1 MSLICGSIH
10 VQVRFLT
17 IIICLLFPQL
27 SSAGGR
33 LIIASDGIW
42 DTLSN
47 DIAAMSCRGL
57 PAELAAKLVVKVM
70 INYGILLTFSGM
82 DVWLSYLVNPF
93 FFSFLPGSSKI

>member
-1 MSLICGSIH
+1 VSLICGSIH
-10 VQVRFLT
+10 FQVRFLT
-17 IIICLLFPQL
+17 IIICLSFPQL

-47 DIAAMSCRGL
+47 DMAAMSCRGL
-57 PAELAAKLVVKVM
+57 PAELAAKLVVKV
-70 INYGILLTFSGM
+70 ISSDILLTFSGM